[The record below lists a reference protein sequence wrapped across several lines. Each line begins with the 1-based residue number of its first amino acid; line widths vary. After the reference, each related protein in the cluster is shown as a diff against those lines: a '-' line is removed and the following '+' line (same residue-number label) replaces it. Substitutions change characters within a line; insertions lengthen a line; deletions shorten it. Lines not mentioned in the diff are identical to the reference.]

1 MIENIRR
8 AIAGYTSTGKSTFVD
23 SGIVPPVTADLYPG
37 ATYWLV
43 WGTED
48 GEMTVGANDEPVQ
61 KPFFP
66 GPGGSRLIAVRF
78 APNKAAGQGAGAGGE
93 TSPEALEA
101 MRADAEEKFP
111 GLFEKHAADPADAA
125 FHTTDTIDYGFV
137 VEGQISLVL
146 DDGDEQVLPAGS
158 FVMQRGTRHAW
169 INRSDEPALVV
180 YVLLGAKRVG
190 PQI

>member
-1 MIENIRR
+1 MINEIRR
-8 AIAGYTSTGKSTFVD
+8 AIAGHTDKGKSTFVD
-23 SGIVPPVTADLYPG
+23 VGVVPPVTADLYPG

-43 WGTED
+43 WGTGD
-48 GEMTVGANDEPVQ
+48 GEMTVGANDEAVQ

-78 APNKAAGQGAGAGGE
+78 APHEAAGQGAGGE
-93 TSPEALEA
+93 TDPEALEA
-101 MRADAEEKFP
+101 MRLDAEEKFP
-111 GLFEKHAADPADAA
+111 GLFDKHAADPENAA
-125 FHTTDTIDYGFV
+125 FHTTDTVDYGFV
-137 VEGQISLVL
+137 VEGEICLQL

-180 YVLLGAKRVG
+180 YVLLGATRVDQ
-190 PQI
+190 P

>member
-1 MIENIRR
+1 MIQEIRR
-8 AIAGYTSTGKSTFVD
+8 AIAGYTPHGKSTFVD
-23 SGIVPPVTADLYPG
+23 VGVVPPVTADLYPG

-48 GEMTVGANDEPVQ
+48 GEMTVGRNDEPVQ

-93 TSPEALEA
+93 TSPEALEE
-101 MRADAEEKFP
+101 MRRDAEEKFP
-111 GLFEKHAADPADAA
+111 GLFEKHAADPEDAA
-125 FHTTDTIDYGFV
+125 FHTTDTVDYGFV
-137 VEGQISLVL
+137 VEGEICLQL
-146 DDGDEQVLPAGS
+146 DDGDEQVLPVGS

-180 YVLLGAKRVG
+180 YVLLGATRAEQ
-190 PQI
+190 P